1 MDVLFQNFGLQN
13 AGRHEGQNNDEY
25 AEGDAVLVARGNIC
39 RDESFGKA
47 KEHTSDDCTISPEAM
62 PQAPPLVTPTLMP
75 TALAAVSS
83 SAAARMAVPNFVF
96 VIKR

>member
-47 KEHTSDDCTISPEAM
+47 KEHTSDDCTIHIAVATGNGTGEALLPNQDSHSGIDAVNW
-62 PQAPPLVTPTLMP
+62 PQQ
-75 TALAAVSS
+75 TADR
-83 SAAARMAVPNFVF
+83 AR
-96 VIKR
+96 KS